1 MLEENDIYRELQ
13 IHLDQFPVGFPATT
27 TGIELKVLKH
37 LFSEEEALIATKLD
51 WSYDTLENIYEK
63 FEEKNISK
71 ELLEDSLNDMIKKGT
86 LKYKTENDKKL
97 YANIPLVVG
106 IFEYQVNK
114 LTKEFFEDFDEY
126 LVSAFGAELL
136 GTKISQFRTIP
147 IQQSITP
154 ENYIAN
160 YDEVKQIIQNAE
172 EPLVVANC
180 VCRQSKE
187 LYDQPCKQTSLR
199 ETCFYFGKTGQL
211 FLDQG
216 WARQV
221 SRDEIL
227 EIMQKAESDGLVFQ
241 SGNTVNPEFICSCC
255 GCCCAILT
263 KLQRLPRPS
272 RVISS
277 NFHAEI
283 NPDLCVGCGT
293 CVEHCLINSIKLK
306 DNLASIILKRC
317 IGCGVCVPNCP
328 EGAIHLKKKEEE
340 MKPPSSQHELFSQIM
355 NKKQQL
361 RKKNK

>member
-1 MLEENDIYRELQ
+1 MLHENDIYRRLQ
-13 IHLDQFPVGFPATT
+13 IHLDQFPIGFPATP
-27 TGIELKVLKH
+27 TGIEIKVLKH
-37 LFSEEEALIATKLD
+37 LFSEKEALIATKLN
-51 WSYDTLENIYEK
+51 WSYDTLENIYVRFGRKQMSIESLEK
-63 FEEKNISK
+63 
-71 ELLEDSLNDMIKKGT
+71 SLNNMIKKGT
-86 LKYKTENDKKL
+86 IKYITANDKKL
-97 YANIPLVVG
+97 YANLPLVVG

-114 LTKEFFEDFDEY
+114 LTKEFHKDFEEY

-154 ENYIAN
+154 ENFIAN
-160 YDEVKQIIQNAE
+160 YDEVEKIIQNAE
-172 EPLVVANC
+172 EPLTVANC

-187 LYDQPCKQTSLR
+187 LYDQPCEKTDLR

-221 SRDEIL
+221 SRDEVL
-227 EIMQKAESDGLVFQ
+227 TIMQQAESDGLVFQ
-241 SGNTVNPEFICSCC
+241 SGNTINPEFICSCC

-283 NPDLCVGCGT
+283 NPELCVGCGT

-306 DNLASIILKRC
+306 DNVANIILKRC

-340 MKPPSSQHELFSQIM
+340 MKPPLSQEELFSQIM
-355 NKKQQL
+355 SKKQQI
-361 RKKNK
+361 RKK

>member
-1 MLEENDIYRELQ
+1 MLKENDIYRELQ
-13 IHLDQFPVGFPATT
+13 IHLDQFPIGFPATT
-27 TGIELKVLKH
+27 KGIEIKVLKH
-37 LFSEEEALIATKLD
+37 LFSEKEALIATKLN
-51 WSYDTLENIYEK
+51 WTYETLENVYQRLENK
-63 FEEKNISK
+63 QISIK
-71 ELLEDSLNDMIKKGT
+71 SLEDSLNNMIKKGT
-86 LKYKTENDKKL
+86 IKYTIEDDKKL

-126 LVSAFGAELL
+126 LISAFGAELL
-136 GTKISQFRTIP
+136 GTNISQFRTIP

-154 ENYIAN
+154 DNFIAN
-160 YDEVKQIIQNAE
+160 YDEIKQIIQNSE

-187 LYDQPCKQTSLR
+187 LYEQPCEKTDLR
-199 ETCFYFGKTGQL
+199 ETCFYFGKTGKF

-216 WARQV
+216 WAREV
-221 SRDEIL
+221 NRDEVL
-227 EIMQKAESDGLVFQ
+227 SIMQQAERDGLIFQ
-241 SGNTVNPEFICSCC
+241 SGNTFNPEFICCCC

-263 KLQRLPRPS
+263 KLQKLPRPS

-283 NPDLCVGCGT
+283 NLDLCVGCGI
-293 CVEHCLINSIKLK
+293 CVDHCQINSIKLK

-328 EGAIHLKKKEEE
+328 EGAIHLKRKDHETLPPQSKKELYQ
-340 MKPPSSQHELFSQIM
+340 MIM
-355 NKKQQL
+355 SKKQRL
-361 RKKNK
+361 RSKIK

>member
-1 MLEENDIYRELQ
+1 MLDDNDIYRNLQ
-13 IHLDQFPVGFPATT
+13 LHLDQFPVGFPPTK
-27 TGIELKVLKH
+27 TGIEIKVLKH
-37 LFSEEEALIATKLD
+37 LFSEKEALIATELN
-51 WSYDTLENIYEK
+51 WSYATLEDIYERLDSTQ
-63 FEEKNISK
+63 ISI
-71 ELLEDSLNDMIKKGT
+71 ELLEDLLNNMIKKGT
-86 LKYKTENDKKL
+86 IKYKIENGKKL
-97 YANIPLVVG
+97 YANLPLVVG

-147 IQQSITP
+147 IQQSIAP
-154 ENYIAN
+154 ENFIAN
-160 YDEVKQIIQNAE
+160 YDEVKQIIQNSE
-172 EPLVVANC
+172 EPLTVANC

-187 LYDQPCKQTSLR
+187 LYDQPCEKTSLR

-227 EIMQKAESDGLVFQ
+227 EIMEKAESDGLIFQ

-263 KLQRLPRPS
+263 KLQKLPRPS

-283 NPDLCVGCGT
+283 NPDLCVNCGT

-306 DNLASIILKRC
+306 ENVANIILKRC
-317 IGCGVCVPNCP
+317 IGCGVCVPTCP
-328 EGAIHLKKKEEE
+328 EGAIQLKKKGEE
-340 MKPPSSQHELFSQIM
+340 MKPPSSQEELFSQIM
-355 NKKQQL
+355 EKKQQL
-361 RKKNK
+361 RKK